1 MFNLNI
7 NLSVTKNYHYAPG
20 DRQRDTKKGIGFL
33 EVLKN
38 LCNKVYPYLIIL
50 KVLAFIGHIFIH

>member
-7 NLSVTKNYHYAPG
+7 NLSVTKTYHYAPG
-20 DRQRDTKKGIGFL
+20 DSQSDGKKGIGFL

-38 LCNKVYPYLIIL
+38 LCNKVYPYLIVW
-50 KVLAFIGHIFIH
+50 KVLAFIGYIFFH

>member
-7 NLSVTKNYHYAPG
+7 NLSVTKTYHYASG
-20 DRQRDTKKGIGFL
+20 DRQSDRKKGIGFL

-38 LCNKVYPYLIIL
+38 LCMRVYPYLIML
-50 KVLAFIGHIFIH
+50 KVLAFIGHTFFH